1 MWKKNFQNLETHCV
15 YGGVDHSIQRPP
27 VQFERLGLL
36 PDIIININ
44 HLKNRKMKNV
54 KIISGNFTEAGNYSA
69 YDNKS
74 NRYFV
79 NKRVMENNG
88 WSTEADVT
96 LPFFATVITKP
107 IGQLDANGE
116 PLVDANGV
124 AVTVN
129 RDQITC
135 IYKTKEELIQDAI
148 DEVSLE
154 IDIQSA
160 IQAHATSAGLS
171 QSRVNALLEAI

>member
-1 MWKKNFQNLETHCV
+1 MDCV

-27 VQFERLGLL
+27 VQFERLGIL
-36 PDIIININ
+36 PTVNIINN
-44 HLKNRKMKNV
+44 HLKTEKMKNV

-69 YDNKS
+69 YDNKGT
-74 NRYFV
+74 RYFV

-96 LPFFATVITKP
+96 LPFFANVVTKP
-107 IGQLDANGE
+107 IGQLDSNGE
-116 PLVDANGV
+116 PLVDSNGV
-124 AVTVN
+124 AVTVL

-135 IYKTKEELIQDAI
+135 IYKTKEALIQDAI
-148 DEVSLE
+148 DEVSLD

-160 IQAHATSAGLS
+160 IQAHATTAGLS
-171 QSRVNALLEAI
+171 QTRVNALLDAI

>member
-1 MWKKNFQNLETHCV
+1 MDCV
-15 YGGVDHSIQRPP
+15 YRGVDPSIQRPP
-27 VQFERLGLL
+27 VRFERLGLP
-36 PDIIININ
+36 PDIIINNN
-44 HLKNRKMKNV
+44 HLKTENMKNV

-69 YDNKS
+69 YDNKGT
-74 NRYFV
+74 RYFV

-88 WSTEADVT
+88 WSTDADVT
-96 LPFFATVITKP
+96 LPFFANVVTKP

-116 PLVDANGV
+116 ALVDANGV
-124 AVTVN
+124 AVTVL

-135 IYKTKEELIQDAI
+135 IYKTKEDLIQDAI

-160 IQAHATSAGLS
+160 IQTHATSAGLS
-171 QSRVNALLEAI
+171 QTRVNALLDAI